1 MRLLS
6 IGVAV
11 SLSILALG
19 CGSDDDSS
27 GTAEP
32 VPADEAQLEFT
43 FAGDGASFAGDRE
56 IAEGAVIVLF
66 SNESDGAAI
75 FTILGYESGPD
86 ALAEELEVMEEGGT
100 VVTSDAPT
108 DGYFEAEFED
118 LGEAVAPGDYSWMVD
133 LVAGNTYLFDVGA
146 EDFHVSGMW
155 RPAVISVVAE

>member
-19 CGSDDDSS
+19 CGTDDDSS
-27 GTAEP
+27 GTAGP
-32 VPADEAQLEFT
+32 VPADEAQLELTFT
-43 FAGDGASFAGDRE
+43 GDGASFAGDRE
-56 IAEGAVIVLF
+56 IAEGVVIVLF

-75 FTILGYESGPD
+75 FTILGYETGSD
-86 ALAEELEVMEEGGT
+86 ALTEELEVMGEGGT

-108 DGYFEAEFED
+108 AGYFEAEFDD
-118 LGEAVAPGDYSWMVD
+118 LGEAVAPGDYSWTVN

-155 RPAVISVVAE
+155 RPAVIEVVAE

>member
-27 GTAEP
+27 GTAGP

-43 FAGDGASFAGDRE
+43 FTGDGASFAGDRE

-66 SNESDGAAI
+66 SNEADGAAI
-75 FTILGYESGPD
+75 FTILGYETGSD

-108 DGYFEAEFED
+108 DGYFEAEFDD
-118 LGEAVAPGDYSWMVD
+118 LGEAVAPGDYSWTVD

-155 RPAVISVVAE
+155 RPAVIEVVAE